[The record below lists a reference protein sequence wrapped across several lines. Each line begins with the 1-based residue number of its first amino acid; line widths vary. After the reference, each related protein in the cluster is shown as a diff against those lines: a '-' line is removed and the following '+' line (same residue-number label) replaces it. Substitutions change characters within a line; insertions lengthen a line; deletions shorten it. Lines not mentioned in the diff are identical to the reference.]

1 MQASV
6 IVLEANFWWSRR
18 RPRREMNLGLWWPIA
33 ASGPQAY
40 PSTYFDL
47 CQEPYERNRSY
58 FLSLVSTGACLISS
72 LEIHHGLEPS

>member
-40 PSTYFDL
+40 PST
-47 CQEPYERNRSY
+47 
-58 FLSLVSTGACLISS
+58 SL
-72 LEIHHGLEPS
+72 